1 MSSRQVRRF
10 GNTILKVVPTF
21 DCLENIEF
29 PIWNDT
35 EEIYKILKDASQLCR
50 SAVIQQYNEYIIY
63 NELRPNNKILAPI
76 LNCFWD
82 ERNLPILQYPIFK
95 PFAVDENFY
104 QLSDEENLIQ
114 LGMMGAHFGY
124 DLKYISNFIKEVR
137 EVCEEFNLREDDILQ
152 NLSNIGYNSNYGI
165 CIIDYGLVDENDF
178 KLVI

>member
-1 MSSRQVRRF
+1 MSSRQIRYF

-21 DCLENIEF
+21 DCLENVKF
-29 PIWNDT
+29 PIRDNT
-35 EEIYKILKDASQLCR
+35 EEIYKILEDAPLLCK

-63 NELRPNNKILAPI
+63 NELRPDSKILAPI

-95 PFAVDENFY
+95 PFAADENFY
-104 QLSDEENLIQ
+104 TLNDEENLIQ
-114 LGMMGAHFGY
+114 LGIMGARFGY

-137 EVCEEFNLREDDILQ
+137 EVCEEFNLREDDILC

-165 CIIDYGLVDENDF
+165 CIIDYGLIDETDF